1 MLGRS
6 LLVRF
11 RRGRNGER
19 GFAGEGFWFREMEV
33 GQKIGKRIPQRY
45 LFPRLRSSLLLSCAR
60 LRRQPRYQR
69 LQLIEDA
76 PQQGRTQA
84 LFQLRQFPP
93 ERLPLADRHQ
103 QLAQQRGAAPISL
116 PIVSQRILLEIAG
129 KILIE
134 GNNVKLASAPSI
146 SYFSAFPDTFFPYPA
161 SHE

>member
-1 MLGRS
+1 
-6 LLVRF
+6 
-11 RRGRNGER
+11 
-19 GFAGEGFWFREMEV
+19 MEV
-33 GQKIGKRIPQRY
+33 GQKIGERIPQRY
-45 LFPRLRSSLLLSCAR
+45 LLPPLRSSLLLSCAR

-84 LFQLRQFPP
+84 LFQLRQFPT
-93 ERLPLADRHQ
+93 ERLPLADLHQ

-116 PIVSQRILLEIAG
+116 PIVSQRILLEIAD

-146 SYFSAFPDTFFPYPA
+146 SYFSAFPDTFFPCPA